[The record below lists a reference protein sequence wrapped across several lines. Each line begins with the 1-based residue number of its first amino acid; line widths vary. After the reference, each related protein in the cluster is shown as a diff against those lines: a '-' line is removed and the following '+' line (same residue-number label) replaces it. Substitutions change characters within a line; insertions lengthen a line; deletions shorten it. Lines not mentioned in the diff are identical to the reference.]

1 MSEVRLAV
9 IGGSGFYQMEGLS
22 KVEEMTVTTPFGA
35 PSDALILGTLDGERI
50 AFLPRHGRGHRIS
63 PSFLNVRANLF
74 ALKTLGVEVVF
85 SFSAVGSLREHIEPP
100 SFVVPDQLF
109 DHTKARTNSFF
120 GDGLVAHVSMA
131 EPYCPHVRAALVA
144 AGKAVGAHVH
154 DGGIYICIE
163 GPQFSTVAESK
174 TYRAWGMDVIGMT
187 AATEAKLAREAEMC
201 YATLAAVTDFDV
213 WHPQHESVT
222 TEMILRN
229 LHQNVEQ
236 GRRIVREAI
245 RLLPRERSCPCRNAL
260 ATALATNPE
269 LVPRDLRERLKPL
282 IGKYLP

>member
-1 MSEVRLAV
+1 MSEVRFAV

-22 KVEEMTVTTPFGA
+22 EVEEVTVATPFGT
-35 PSDALILGTLDGERI
+35 PSDALILGTLDGERV

-74 ALKTLGVEVVF
+74 ALKTLGVEAIF
-85 SFSAVGSLREHIEPP
+85 SFSAVGSLREHIEPT

-120 GDGLVAHVSMA
+120 GEGLVVHVSMA
-131 EPYCPHVRAALVA
+131 EPYCPHVREALVA
-144 AGKAVGAHVH
+144 AGKTVGAKVH
-154 DGGIYICIE
+154 DGGTYICIE
-163 GPQFSTVAESK
+163 GPQFSTVSESK

-213 WHPQHESVT
+213 WHPHHESVT

-236 GRRIVREAI
+236 GRHIVREAI
-245 RLLPRERSCPCRNAL
+245 RLLPRERSCNCRNAL